1 MGTRETVQRGH
12 FGSPV
17 VSPDLQQRDSFQA
30 GPANLRHGEM
40 GKKVGQGCH
49 LVVKCIICFLAFNNL
64 VTCNFT
70 IFFNSQVVKAKT
82 PNVEKENSNTK
93 TQVPPNSNVLSVNS
107 SSEKPKNRPG
117 KTGSVNLGSF
127 FTSYM
132 VTTLLIPTVIVFS
145 LNATFGHLQTTAP
158 RLFAS
163 RAVVVLLLV
172 VQLVAIKVN

>member
-1 MGTRETVQRGH
+1 MGTQETVQRGH
-12 FGSPV
+12 FGSPH
-17 VSPDLQQRDSFQA
+17 LQQRDSFQA

-49 LVVKCIICFLAFNNL
+49 LVVKCIICFLAFNNF

-82 PNVEKENSNTK
+82 PNVEKEYSNTK

-132 VTTLLIPTVIVFS
+132 VTTLLLPTVIVFS
-145 LNATFGHLQTTAP
+145 LNAIFGHLQTTAP

-163 RAVVVLLLV
+163 QAVVVLLLV
-172 VQLVAIKVN
+172 VQLVLIKVN

>member
-1 MGTRETVQRGH
+1 MRGGRRGH
-12 FGSPV
+12 VGSHLCCPEN
-17 VSPDLQQRDSFQA
+17 SLDA
-30 GPANLRHGEM
+30 GFSNLRHVEM
-40 GKKVGQGCH
+40 GKISGSQDCH
-49 LVVKCIICFLAFNNL
+49 STVVKCIICFLAFNNL
-64 VTCNFT
+64 VTWNFT

-82 PNVEKENSNTK
+82 PNAEKEYSNTK

-107 SSEKPKNRPG
+107 SSGKPKNRPG

-132 VTTLLIPTVIVFS
+132 VTTLLLPTVIVFS

-172 VQLVAIKVN
+172 VQLVLIKVN

>member
-12 FGSPV
+12 FGSP
-17 VSPDLQQRDSFQA
+17 PHLQQRDSLQA

-82 PNVEKENSNTK
+82 NVEKENSNTK

-132 VTTLLIPTVIVFS
+132 VTTLLLPTVIVFS

-163 RAVVVLLLV
+163 QAVVVLLLV
-172 VQLVAIKVN
+172 VQLALIKVN